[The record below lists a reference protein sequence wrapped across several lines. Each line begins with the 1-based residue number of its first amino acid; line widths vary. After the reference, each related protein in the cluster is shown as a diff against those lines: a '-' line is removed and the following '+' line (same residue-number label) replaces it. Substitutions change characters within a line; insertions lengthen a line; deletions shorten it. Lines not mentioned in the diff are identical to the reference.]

1 MSQLERSA
9 RINKDEF
16 TLFRLWNQMIQLVR
30 NTLTNKEGFMIF
42 ILWNHMWMA
51 GVIAY
56 QYDVNFWKLSW
67 LGFAVTLLVS
77 PYYFIRPT
85 SKLIRYMVAI
95 GLMFYAISFD
105 HFTPFEE
112 ASFLPFIVL
121 GFMAAYLDWKVVVF
135 AGVAQIL
142 ATVVGFS
149 TRLYEVFSGDA
160 SEVNLIVRVV
170 TILVMM
176 IVMVYLCLAGQATL
190 KKANIARK
198 EAEEK
203 EQRLKELLGQIQL
216 MTEQLDRTTRHV
228 HEHAEGTRQNTD
240 DMMLA
245 FKEVATGMEAQANST
260 VKIEE
265 EVQMI
270 DQEIVD
276 VTAKATMMKQEADQN
291 GARLA
296 ESVAMM
302 NELSRQMEQIVQAV
316 NVTSS
321 TIRQLNR
328 QASRVEEIV
337 EAINQIATQTN
348 LLALN
353 AAIES
358 ARAGEHGRGFA
369 VVADEVRKLAEQS
382 ATATQEIAEILKSLH
397 AESENAVRHMS
408 AGESSVARGQELA
421 VQTVASIE
429 AVRAGMEAFLTA
441 TEQVRNSMDRIKER
455 SGEVAGEMSTITA
468 VTEESLANL
477 EELFATAENQHQ
489 KVREITEEL
498 GELNNLS
505 QRLQRSFHTPS

>member
-1 MSQLERSA
+1 ML
-9 RINKDEF
+9 
-16 TLFRLWNQMIQLVR
+16 QLVR

-42 ILWNHMWMA
+42 ILWNHLWLA
-51 GVIAY
+51 GIITY
-56 QYDVNFWKLSW
+56 QTGANFWNVCW
-67 LGFAVTLLVS
+67 LGLIVTLLVS
-77 PYYFIRPT
+77 PYYFIRPN
-85 SKLIRYMVAI
+85 SRIIRYLVAV

-105 HFTPFEE
+105 HFTTYDEV
-112 ASFLPFIVL
+112 AFLPFIVL
-121 GFMAAYLDWKVVVF
+121 GFMAVYLDWKLVVF
-135 AGVAQIL
+135 AGVTQLL
-142 ATVVGFS
+142 ATLVGFS

-160 SEVNLIVRVV
+160 SEINLLVRVV

-176 IVMVYLCLAGQATL
+176 IAMVYLCLAGQATL
-190 KKANIARK
+190 KKANNARK

-276 VTAKATMMKQEADQN
+276 VTTKATMMKEEADQS
-291 GARLA
+291 GDRLA

-321 TIRQLNR
+321 TIHQLNR

-382 ATATQEIAEILKSLH
+382 ATATQEIAQILESLH

-408 AGESSVARGQELA
+408 AGESAVAKGQELA
-421 VQTVASIE
+421 VQTVTSIE

-441 TEQVRNSMDRIKER
+441 TEQVRTSMDRIKDR
-455 SGEVAGEMSTITA
+455 SGQVADEMSTITA

-505 QRLQRSFHTPS
+505 HRLQQSFYA